1 MKFSKKEKEEFLRI
15 SKSKK
20 LREDFEN
27 LKEKKHNPFIK
38 DGKVDI
44 ERYIEFLNEYNK
56 FINHAPK
63 PFKKIIDKD
72 MRL

>member
-27 LKEKKHNPFIK
+27 LEEKKHNPFIK
-38 DGKVDI
+38 DGKFDI
-44 ERYIEFLNEYNK
+44 ERYIEFLNEYNE